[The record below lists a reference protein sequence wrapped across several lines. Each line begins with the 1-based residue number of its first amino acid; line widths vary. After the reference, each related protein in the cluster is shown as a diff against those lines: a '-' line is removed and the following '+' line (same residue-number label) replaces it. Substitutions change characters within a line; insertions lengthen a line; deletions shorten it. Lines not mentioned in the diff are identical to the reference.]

1 MRRFLAA
8 PQWSDGDLQRGR
20 DRAEREFTSKRRAE
34 GPDAFERTYW
44 ELRPRVDELLR
55 GSDNLRALN
64 GDVFRRDPDAWQPS
78 RYLTGPPISQEDL
91 WTLTGGT
98 KFRRVPNRL
107 ADDTAEA
114 LNLVIDPVRFPWV
127 SQNRDPQPSEREH
140 AISATTLLWAAQHL
154 GTVRRGS
161 ASKIQEKLTGE
172 TLNLAGLTFDAQRA
186 PIELL
191 DDIDRGSYSKERH
204 VHGAKCDVPSR
215 LFDGRMFLLECKVSN
230 GPKNGWKRVNREVR
244 GKADGW
250 TTYFGAQSVTGVV
263 LSGVFDLSALKAARD
278 AGVVVFWEHDL
289 NPLFDF
295 AVSAK

>member
-8 PQWSDGDLQRGR
+8 PIWSDTDLKIGR
-20 DRAEREFTSKRRAE
+20 DRAEREFSSKRRAE
-34 GPDAFERTYW
+34 GPDAFEKTYW
-44 ELRPRVDELLR
+44 ELRPRVEALMTMSDDLR
-55 GSDNLRALN
+55 RLN
-64 GDVFRRDPDAWQPS
+64 GDVFRSDPDAWQPS

-91 WTLTGGT
+91 WTLIGGT
-98 KFRRVPNRL
+98 KFRRVPPRL

-114 LNLVIDPVRFPWV
+114 LNLVIDPIRFPWV
-127 SQNRDPQPSEREH
+127 RQGRAPLPHERDH
-140 AISATTLLWAAQHL
+140 AVGATTLLWATQYL

-161 ASKIQEKLTGE
+161 ASRLQEETTGE
-172 TLNLAGLTFDAQRA
+172 TLNLAGLTFDAAREQ
-186 PIELL
+186 IELL
-191 DDIDRGSYSKERH
+191 DDIARGTYSKERP

-250 TTYFGAQSVTGVV
+250 TTYFGSQAVTGVV

-278 AGVVVFWEHDL
+278 AGVVIFWEHDL
-289 NPLFDF
+289 SPLLDF
-295 AVSAK
+295 AVAAK